1 LSRTLRRNQLVALLA
16 ALALACCAALY
27 AAHGLGDR
35 GHEHEH
41 CDLCVHLSG
50 SAGTSASPQ
59 VLGHPVLVA
68 HVAAIALPP
77 ALPER
82 FPPGLSLPR
91 GPPAMPVS

>member
-41 CDLCVHLSG
+41 CDLCVHLGG
-50 SAGTSASPQ
+50 SASTHAAPQ
-59 VLGHPVLVA
+59 ATGHAVLVA
-68 HVAAIALPP
+68 RLAAIALPP